1 MDASRLARALWGGG
15 YAPENDAI
23 SYGRQT
29 DRAAARDELVK
40 ALSGTWPAQ
49 MAKSAVGAA
58 ALPGDVYAGRVDP
71 MSQQGIERAADL
83 AGFVTGGSF
92 AASRPA
98 GSLGMGGMPE
108 KPPGVKAF
116 HGSPHDFDKFD
127 LSKIGTG
134 EGAQAYGH
142 GLYFADSE
150 KVAKA
155 YRDANQ
161 TMETLLNGKP
171 IKPGTPEFPAVM
183 SIGANG
189 YDKALK
195 QAEEFAAAGF
205 IKQSELDAIR
215 ALKGAKIESK
225 PRGKMYEVNIRANP
239 DDFLDWD
246 KPLAEQSES
255 VRKAFLKAQAG
266 GDPLLAELL
275 NTSPEG
281 LMMQGIMPNAKGAAA
296 YKTMAFDDKDPLAA
310 SRRLLDAGVPGI
322 KYLDQG
328 SRAAGDGSR
337 NYVVFDDKL
346 IEILRKYGLTGLLG
360 LGAVGG
366 AYQSQTNEGG
376 T

>member
-1 MDASRLARALWGGG
+1 MDPSRLAMALWGNG

-23 SYGRQT
+23 SFARQK
-29 DRAAARDELVK
+29 DREGARGELAQ
-40 ALSGTWPAQ
+40 ALAGTWPVQ

-83 AGFVTGGSF
+83 AGFTTLGSF
-92 AASRPA
+92 AAPRPA

-108 KPPGVKAF
+108 KPGIRAY

-142 GLYFADSE
+142 GLYFADNE
-150 KVAKA
+150 VVAKG
-155 YRDANQ
+155 YRDA
-161 TMETLLNGKP
+161 L
-171 IKPGTPEFPAVM
+171 KPGKGVGPE
-183 SIGANG
+183 
-189 YDKALK
+189 DT
-195 QAEEFAAAGF
+195 AARL
-205 IKQSELDAIR
+205 LDASGGNR
-215 ALKGAKIESK
+215 DAALAEMRRRIADANA
-225 PRGKMYEVNIRANP
+225 RGVPYDQVKQLMEARNIINTQPEKATGRMYEVNIRANP

-246 KPLAEQSES
+246 KPLAQQPETVSKALDQVVKSRDRMPKEWIDASPGAEQRMRE
-255 VRKAFLKAQAG
+255 V
-266 GDPLLAELL
+266 
-275 NTSPEG
+275 
-281 LMMQGIMPNAKGAAA
+281 GI
-296 YKTMAFDDKDPLAA
+296 
-310 SRRLLDAGVPGI
+310 PGI

-360 LGAVGG
+360 LGAAGG
-366 AYQSQTNEGG
+366 AYQSQTQEGG